1 MGIREATLN
10 DVEAISPLFNAY
22 RVFYEQTSDLD
33 GAAQCLKENLSCQ
46 RSHVFVFEDTEMLLG
61 FTQLYPAFCSVEM
74 RPFFVLYDLYV
85 VPIARAAGIGTSLL
99 RFAHDWAKARGA
111 FRVDLETAHTNVTA
125 QSVYEALGYEL
136 DTEFRKY
143 SFDLTSE

>member
-1 MGIREATLN
+1 MSIREAALN
-10 DVEAISPLFNAY
+10 DVEAISPLFDAY

-33 GAAQCLKENLSCQ
+33 GASQCLKENLSCQ
-46 RSHVFVFEDTEMLLG
+46 RSHVFVFEDNETVLG
-61 FTQLYPAFCSVEM
+61 FTQLYPAFCSVAM
-74 RPFFVLYDLYV
+74 QPFFVVYDFYV
-85 VPIARAAGIGTSLL
+85 VPTARAKGVGTSLL
-99 RFAHDWAKARGA
+99 RFAHDWAKAKGA

-143 SFDLTSE
+143 SFDLASG

>member
-1 MGIREATLN
+1 MSIREATLN
-10 DVEAISPLFNAY
+10 DVEAISPLFDAY

-33 GAAQCLKENLSCQ
+33 GAAQCLKENLSYQ
-46 RSHVFVFEDTEMLLG
+46 RSHVFVFEDSQKALG

-74 RPFFVLYDLYV
+74 APFFVLYDLYV
-85 VPIARAAGIGTSLL
+85 VPTARAKGVGTSLL
-99 RFAHDWAKARGA
+99 RFAHDWAKAQGA
-111 FRVDLETAHTNVTA
+111 SRVDLETAHTNVTA

-143 SFDLTSE
+143 SFDLALG

>member
-1 MGIREATLN
+1 MSIREATLK
-10 DVEAISPLFNAY
+10 DVEAISPLFDAY

-46 RSHVFVFEDTEMLLG
+46 RSHVFVFEDAETVLG
-61 FTQLYPAFCSVEM
+61 FTQLYPAFCSVAM
-74 RPFFVLYDLYV
+74 KPFFVLYDLYV
-85 VPIARAAGIGTSLL
+85 VPAARAKGVGTSLL
-99 RFAHDWAKARGA
+99 RFAHDWAKAQGA

-143 SFDLTSE
+143 SFDLASG

>member
-1 MGIREATLN
+1 MSIREATLN
-10 DVEAISPLFNAY
+10 DVDAISPLFDAY

-33 GAAQCLKENLSCQ
+33 GAAKCLKENLSCQ
-46 RSHVFVFEDTEMLLG
+46 RSHVFVFEDNETVLG
-61 FTQLYPAFCSVEM
+61 FTQLYPAFCSVAM
-74 RPFFVLYDLYV
+74 QPFFVLYDLYV
-85 VPIARAAGIGTSLL
+85 VPAARAKGVGTSLL
-99 RFAHDWAKARGA
+99 RFAHDWAKAHGA

-143 SFDLTSE
+143 SFDLASG

>member
-1 MGIREATLN
+1 MSIREAALD
-10 DVEAISPLFNAY
+10 DVEAISPLFDAY

-46 RSHVFVFEDTEMLLG
+46 RSHVFVFEDNETVLG
-61 FTQLYPAFCSVEM
+61 FTQLYPAFCSVAM
-74 RPFFVLYDLYV
+74 QPFFVLYDLYV
-85 VPIARAAGIGTSLL
+85 VPTARAKGVGTSLL
-99 RFAHDWAKARGA
+99 RFAHDWAKAQGA

-143 SFDLTSE
+143 SFDLASG

>member
-1 MGIREATLN
+1 MSIREAALN
-10 DVEAISPLFNAY
+10 DVEAISPLFDAY
-22 RVFYEQTSDLD
+22 RVFYEETSDLD

-46 RSHVFVFEDTEMLLG
+46 RSHIFVFEDTETVLG
-61 FTQLYPAFCSVEM
+61 FTQLYPAFCSVAM
-74 RPFFVLYDLYV
+74 QPFFVLYDLYV
-85 VPIARAAGIGTSLL
+85 VPTARAKGVGTSLL
-99 RFAHDWAKARGA
+99 RFAHDWAKAQGA

-143 SFDLTSE
+143 SFDLASG

>member
-10 DVEAISPLFNAY
+10 DVEAISPLFDAY

-33 GAAQCLKENLSCQ
+33 GAAQCLKENFSFQ
-46 RSHVFVFEDTEMLLG
+46 RSHVFVFEDTETMLG
-61 FTQLYPAFCSVEM
+61 FTQLYPAFCSVAM
-74 RPFFVLYDLYV
+74 QPFFVLYDLYV
-85 VPIARAAGIGTSLL
+85 VPTARAKGVGTSLL
-99 RFAHDWAKARGA
+99 RFAHDWAKAQGA
-111 FRVDLETAHTNVTA
+111 FRVDLETAHTNMKA

-143 SFDLTSE
+143 SFDLASE

>member
-1 MGIREATLN
+1 MSIREAALN
-10 DVEAISPLFNAY
+10 DVEAISPLFDAY

-33 GAAQCLKENLSCQ
+33 GAAECLKENLSYQ
-46 RSHVFVFEDTEMLLG
+46 RSHIFVFEDSETVVG
-61 FTQLYPAFCSVEM
+61 FTQLYPAFCSVAM
-74 RPFFVLYDLYV
+74 QPFFVLYDLYV
-85 VPIARAAGIGTSLL
+85 VPIARAKGVGTSLL
-99 RFAHDWAKARGA
+99 RFAHDWAKAQGA

-143 SFDLTSE
+143 SFDLASG